1 MDNNQPK
8 RSRRRAEPTIEIPTV
23 EETPT
28 NKYAPKEKIG
38 TAKLGSPSNYVTSI
52 GIGNLQVIHATSS
65 NDNSNVQ
72 SERNSRR
79 RADC

>member
-1 MDNNQPK
+1 MDNNQQK
-8 RSRRRAEPTIEIPTV
+8 RSRRKAEPITEAPTV

-38 TAKLGSPSNYVTSI
+38 TATLGRSPNYVTSI
-52 GIGNLQVIHATSS
+52 GLGKLQVIHATSS

-72 SERNSRR
+72 SK
-79 RADC
+79 

>member
-8 RSRRRAEPTIEIPTV
+8 RSRRKAEPIPETQQV

-38 TAKLGSPSNYVTSI
+38 TATLGRSPNYVTAV
-52 GIGNLQVIHATSS
+52 GLGKLQVIHATSS

-72 SERNSRR
+72 SE
-79 RADC
+79 

>member
-8 RSRRRAEPTIEIPTV
+8 RNRRKAEPTIETPAV

-38 TAKLGSPSNYVTSI
+38 TAKLGR
-52 GIGNLQVIHATSS
+52 SS

-72 SERNSRR
+72 SE
-79 RADC
+79 

>member
-8 RSRRRAEPTIEIPTV
+8 RNRLKAEPTIEIPTV

-38 TAKLGSPSNYVTSI
+38 TAKLGRSSNYVTSI
-52 GIGNLQVIHATSS
+52 GLGKLQVIHATPS

-72 SERNSRR
+72 SE
-79 RADC
+79 

>member
-8 RSRRRAEPTIEIPTV
+8 RSRRKAEPITETQQV

-28 NKYAPKEKIG
+28 NKYAPKAKIG
-38 TAKLGSPSNYVTSI
+38 TATLGRSPNYVTSV
-52 GIGNLQVIHATSS
+52 GLGKLQVIHATSS

-72 SERNSRR
+72 SK
-79 RADC
+79 